1 MKPASVALHA
11 MLNALEGADVNL
23 ALRTDL
29 SGRQSGAVFSRCA
42 DYRYLLWR
50 IWDPSRP
57 LWAFGMLNPS
67 TADHEVVDP
76 TIARCIK
83 RAEAGGAGGL
93 IVWNLFA
100 YRATKPE
107 DMKAA
112 EDPVGPYNDQAI
124 QIAVKQAALNIAAW
138 GAHGS
143 HKNRQSEVLSALS
156 KISVRLN
163 ALEFTAEGAPRHPL
177 YLRLSVQPQ
186 PWIYSE

>member
-112 EDPVGPYNDQAI
+112 EDPVGPYNDLAI
-124 QIAVKQAALNIAAW
+124 KIAVEHTALNIAAW
-138 GAHGS
+138 GVHGVHNDRDRAVLHELAKS
-143 HKNRQSEVLSALS
+143 GAELSALAFS
-156 KISVRLN
+156 ASG
-163 ALEFTAEGAPRHPL
+163 FPRHPL
-177 YLRLSVQPQ
+177 YLSFDLQPQ
-186 PWIYSE
+186 PWNYLL